1 MIRRCQLPGKSKDK
15 SPVENFSEMVK
26 EFGETI
32 SKIFNDPELK
42 KKSKEFAKSAEDS
55 AKAFAKRFKD
65 EGVKEK
71 FSDFKRAAR
80 GFGKSM
86 SDYFKSDKEAEEEAE
101 AESDLEKKI
110 DQKAAKF
117 EEKVGEAGKRFE
129 KKIDEVGGKID
140 GYFKGTR
147 SGRITGYSFAIMWN
161 VIFFVL
167 FNFYSQ
173 YIAYYQYDGGT
184 WSRYPI
190 LTESFTQWLPIV
202 STALVAAII
211 GNILMI
217 IYDGYH
223 FRLIVRVVLNLF
235 SLTAVISLLTIF
247 PFDFTVFPG
256 DLTGILNPV
265 MIMVL
270 VLAIIGL
277 IVDTIVKSVKLISSI
292 GRSF

>member
-1 MIRRCQLPGKSKDK
+1 MPGKSKDK
-15 SPVENFSEMVK
+15 SPVESFSEMVK
-26 EFGETI
+26 EFGETM

-55 AKAFAKRFKD
+55 AKTFAKRFKD

-71 FSDFKRAAR
+71 FGDFKEAAR
-80 GFGKSM
+80 GFGKSV
-86 SDYFKSDKEAEEEAE
+86 SDYFRSDEEDTEEAE
-101 AESDLEKKI
+101 SESDLEKKI
-110 DQKAAKF
+110 DWEVAKF
-117 EEKVGEAGKRFE
+117 GKKAEEAGKRFE
-129 KKIDEVGGKID
+129 KKMDEVGGKID
-140 GYFKGTR
+140 DYFRGSR
-147 SGRITGYSFAIMWN
+147 SGRITGYSFAIMWS

-190 LTESFTQWLPIV
+190 LTEAFNQWLPIV
-202 STALVAAII
+202 STALVAAVI

-217 IYDGYH
+217 IYDGYY
-223 FRLIVRVVLNLF
+223 FRFIVRIILNLF

-265 MIMVL
+265 IIVIL
-270 VLAIIGL
+270 VLIIIGL
-277 IVDTIVKSVKLISSI
+277 VVDTIVKSVKLVVSL
-292 GRSF
+292 GKNY

>member
-1 MIRRCQLPGKSKDK
+1 LPGKSKGK
-15 SPVENFSEMVK
+15 SPVESFSEMVK

-55 AKAFAKRFKD
+55 AKAFGKRFKD

-71 FSDFKRAAR
+71 FGDFKKAAR

-86 SDYFKSDKEAEEEAE
+86 SDYFESDEEE
-101 AESDLEKKI
+101 ESDLEKKI
-110 DQKAAKF
+110 NQKAEKF
-117 EEKVGEAGKRFE
+117 GEKAEEAGKRFE
-129 KKIDEVGGKID
+129 KKIDEVGDKID
-140 GYFKGTR
+140 GYFKGSR

-161 VIFFVL
+161 VVFFVL
-167 FNFYSQ
+167 FNFYSE
-173 YIAYYQYDGGT
+173 YIAYYQYDVGI

-190 LTESFTQWLPIV
+190 LTEAFTQWLPIV

-217 IYDGYH
+217 IYDGYY
-223 FRLIVRVVLNLF
+223 FRLIVRIVLNLF

-256 DLTGILNPV
+256 DLTGILNP
-265 MIMVL
+265 IIILVL

-277 IVDTIVKSVKLISSI
+277 VVDTIVRSVKLIVSI
-292 GRSF
+292 GKNF

>member
-1 MIRRCQLPGKSKDK
+1 LSGKSKDK
-15 SPVENFSEMVK
+15 SPVESFSEMVK

-42 KKSKEFAKSAEDS
+42 KKSKEFAKSAENS
-55 AKAFAKRFKD
+55 AKTFAKRFKD

-71 FSDFKRAAR
+71 FGDFKEAAR
-80 GFGKSM
+80 GFGKSV
-86 SDYFKSDKEAEEEAE
+86 SDYFKSDEEDVEE
-101 AESDLEKKI
+101 TGSESDLEKKI
-110 DQKAAKF
+110 DRKVAEFGEKA
-117 EEKVGEAGKRFE
+117 EEAGKKFE

-140 GYFKGTR
+140 DYFKGTR

-190 LTESFTQWLPIV
+190 LTEAFNQWLPIV

-217 IYDGYH
+217 IYDGYY
-223 FRLIVRVVLNLF
+223 FRFIVRIILNLF

-265 MIMVL
+265 IIVIL

-277 IVDTIVKSVKLISSI
+277 VVDTIVKSVKLIVSV
-292 GRSF
+292 GKNY

>member
-1 MIRRCQLPGKSKDK
+1 LPGERKDK
-15 SPVENFSEMVK
+15 SPVESFSEMVK

-55 AKAFAKRFKD
+55 ARAFGKRFKD

-71 FSDFKRAAR
+71 FGDFKKAAR

-86 SDYFKSDKEAEEEAE
+86 SDYFKGDEEAE
-101 AESDLEKKI
+101 GEAETESDLEKKI
-110 DQKAAKF
+110 DQRAAKF
-117 EEKVGEAGKRFE
+117 EEKAEEAGKRFE
-129 KKIDEVGGKID
+129 KKMDEVGDKID

-161 VIFFVL
+161 VVFFVL

-190 LTESFTQWLPIV
+190 LTEAFAQWLPIV

-217 IYDGYH
+217 IYDGYY

-265 MIMVL
+265 MIVVL

-277 IVDTIVKSVKLISSI
+277 VVDTIVRSVKLIVSI
-292 GRSF
+292 GKNF

>member
-1 MIRRCQLPGKSKDK
+1 MPGERKDK
-15 SPVENFSEMVK
+15 SPVESFSEMVK

-55 AKAFAKRFKD
+55 ARAFAKRFKD

-71 FSDFKRAAR
+71 FGDFKKAAR
-80 GFGKSM
+80 GFGKSV
-86 SDYFKSDKEAEEEAE
+86 SDYFKSDEEAE
-101 AESDLEKKI
+101 GEAEAGSDLEKKI
-110 DQKAAKF
+110 DQRAAKF
-117 EEKVGEAGKRFE
+117 EEKAEEVGKRFE
-129 KKIDEVGGKID
+129 KKINKVGDKID
-140 GYFKGTR
+140 GYFKSTR
-147 SGRITGYSFAIMWN
+147 SGRVTGYSFAIMWN

-190 LTESFTQWLPIV
+190 LTEAFSQWLPIV

-217 IYDGYH
+217 IYDGYY

-265 MIMVL
+265 MIVVL

-277 IVDTIVKSVKLISSI
+277 VIDTIVRSVKLIVSI
-292 GRSF
+292 GKNF

>member
-1 MIRRCQLPGKSKDK
+1 LPRERKDK
-15 SPVENFSEMVK
+15 SPVESFSEMVK
-26 EFGETI
+26 EFGETM

-55 AKAFAKRFKD
+55 AKTFAKRFKD

-71 FSDFKRAAR
+71 FGDFKKAAR
-80 GFGKSM
+80 GFGKSV
-86 SDYFKSDKEAEEEAE
+86 SDYFKSDEEKEGEAE

-110 DQKAAKF
+110 DQRAVKF
-117 EEKVGEAGKRFE
+117 EEKAEEAGKRFE
-129 KKIDEVGGKID
+129 KKIDEVGDKIE

-161 VIFFVL
+161 VVFFVL

-190 LTESFTQWLPIV
+190 LTEAFAQWLPIV

-217 IYDGYH
+217 IYDGYY

-265 MIMVL
+265 MIVVL

-277 IVDTIVKSVKLISSI
+277 VIDTIVRSVKLIVSV
-292 GRSF
+292 GRNF